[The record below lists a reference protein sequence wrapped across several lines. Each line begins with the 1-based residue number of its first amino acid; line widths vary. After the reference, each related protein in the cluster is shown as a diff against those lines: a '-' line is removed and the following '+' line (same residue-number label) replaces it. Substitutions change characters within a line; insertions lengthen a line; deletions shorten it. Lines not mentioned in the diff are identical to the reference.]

1 MTILFICSIV
11 DWISTGEAWSDFLIP
26 LIAPIIGVIGAY
38 LIMRRQIETQQ
49 NREDLLES
57 EQNELYR
64 STYIINLQIAQ
75 TSLPKL
81 QEQARQIRNKID
93 DPDYRF
99 LFVGAYSES
108 FEVLLKQDYQLLF
121 KGFRPYIQNNEALLN
136 GFLLSYNAAY
146 SLYKLQE
153 DFNKEVRNYV
163 SKSTTIKDMLSVQ
176 SSDIVTKIK
185 FIVLDRNIPTDVKD
199 IIRRTYDD
207 LNLNI
212 EPDNEYLK
220 RLKKTTDSLFNLPVI
235 HQSSNPNLIE
245 LVLLLKEINNNFI
258 RLTDAVDQVQT
269 FVKKFDEQ
277 TIKESNKVQNFL
289 DLHSKTLEY
298 LMNMKIDLI

>member
-1 MTILFICSIV
+1 
-11 DWISTGEAWSDFLIP
+11 
-26 LIAPIIGVIGAY
+26 
-38 LIMRRQIETQQ
+38 
-49 NREDLLES
+49 
-57 EQNELYR
+57 
-64 STYIINLQIAQ
+64 
-75 TSLPKL
+75 
-81 QEQARQIRNKID
+81 
-93 DPDYRF
+93 
-99 LFVGAYSES
+99 
-108 FEVLLKQDYQLLF
+108 
-121 KGFRPYIQNNEALLN
+121 
-136 GFLLSYNAAY
+136 
-146 SLYKLQE
+146 
-153 DFNKEVRNYV
+153 
-163 SKSTTIKDMLSVQ
+163 
-176 SSDIVTKIK
+176 
-185 FIVLDRNIPTDVKD
+185 IPTDVKD

-277 TIKESNKVQNFL
+277 TIKESNKVQNFI

-298 LMNMKIDLI
+298 LKNMKIDLI